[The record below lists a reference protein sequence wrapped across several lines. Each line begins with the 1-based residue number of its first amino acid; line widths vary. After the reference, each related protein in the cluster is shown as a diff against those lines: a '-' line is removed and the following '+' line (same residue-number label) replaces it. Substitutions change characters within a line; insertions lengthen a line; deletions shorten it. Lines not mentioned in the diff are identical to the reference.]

1 MIYTHTPFTVT
12 THPNQHSLCGELIYL
27 PTMDGGL
34 LTSVTY
40 PVSYSEYSGE
50 LIVQSQSNSQVGL
63 KEITIRGSFADYS

>member
-40 PVSYSEYSGE
+40 PISYSEYSGE

-63 KEITIRGSFADYS
+63 KEVTIRGSFADYS